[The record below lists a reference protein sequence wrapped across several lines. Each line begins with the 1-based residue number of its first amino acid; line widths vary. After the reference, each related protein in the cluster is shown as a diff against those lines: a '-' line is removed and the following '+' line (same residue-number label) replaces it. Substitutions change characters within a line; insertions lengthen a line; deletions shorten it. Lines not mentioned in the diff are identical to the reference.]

1 MTLREQ
7 INTLGKNGTPFLFCI
22 DYKAKNGF
30 AYPLD
35 KIPHEISYSF
45 DKNIQHTI
53 YKVPAIT
60 DKNPITK
67 ETLLNNSTEFV
78 AGKRI
83 YYIFISTK
91 PLNTQEVRI
100 RVYKRDSKVFN
111 QITKMVFS
119 NDFRLSQDQIY
130 YYQDYIVISNG
141 GEYCMAVY
149 AKNDLERPKAIADF
163 KVKN

>member
-1 MTLREQ
+1 MKKILAY
-7 INTLGKNGTPFLFCI
+7 LFLIFCTCFLLSACTKQ
-22 DYKAKNGF
+22 KAIILFN
-30 AYPLD
+30 
-35 KIPHEISYSF
+35 
-45 DKNIQHTI
+45 Q
-53 YKVPAIT
+53 
-60 DKNPITK
+60 NPITK

-91 PLNTQEVRI
+91 PLDTQEVRI

-130 YYQDYIVISNG
+130 YYQDYIVISDG

-149 AKNDLERPKAIADF
+149 SKNDLERPKAIADF